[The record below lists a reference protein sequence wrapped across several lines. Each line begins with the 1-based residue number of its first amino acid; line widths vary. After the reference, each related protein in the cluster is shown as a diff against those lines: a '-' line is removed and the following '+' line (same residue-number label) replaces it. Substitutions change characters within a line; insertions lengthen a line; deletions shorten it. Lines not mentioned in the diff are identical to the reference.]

1 LTVALA
7 DVKRLAGVTGTADD
21 TEIQA
26 LIDLFSPVLEA
37 GLEGEAL
44 SSSADTVSLG
54 AAEVV
59 AGEWLARQGRVPG
72 ARDEVRAFGFLLK
85 PAVGD
90 PGDPSG
96 LIARGSARLRPFLGP
111 AVSLG
116 SGGVLLGPE
125 VEEAEP
131 AEEGW

>member
-26 LIDLFSPVLEA
+26 LIDLLTPVLEA
-37 GLEGEAL
+37 GLDSSFVAL
-44 SSSADTVSLG
+44 AAVELG

-59 AGEWLARQGRVPG
+59 AGELLARRGRVPG
-72 ARDEVRAFGFLLK
+72 ARDEVRAFGFVLK
-85 PAVGD
+85 PALGD

-96 LIARGSARLRPFLGP
+96 LLARGRARLEPYLGDP
-111 AVSLG
+111 VVA
-116 SGGVLLGPE
+116 SGGVYLGPE
-125 VEEAEP
+125 NEEATT
-131 AEEGW
+131 AEEAW